1 MDSKKQFTLYEG
13 IKKYKQNYFRIFFLQ
28 LLLVL
33 LRETFSI
40 KKV

>member
-1 MDSKKQFTLYEG
+1 MDSKKQFTLNGVSRNESKT
-13 IKKYKQNYFRIFFLQ
+13 ILEKKFLR